1 MAEGGQEPKSGA
13 SGWGYLAAVIGFCA
27 PTFMFYGFGALDILT
42 GQGIFVALALVSAAV
57 SPFAFAVAAVI
68 GLIGLFRPA
77 PSWQVRLGIVVVLLI
92 ALKIQIDFSSRTH
105 YW

>member
-1 MAEGGQEPKSGA
+1 M
-13 SGWGYLAAVIGFCA
+13 AAVICFCA

-42 GQGIFVALALVSAAV
+42 GKGVFVVLALVSAGI
-57 SPFAFAVAAVI
+57 SPFAFVFAAVI
-68 GLIGLFRPA
+68 GLIGLFRSA
-77 PSWQVRLGIVVVLLI
+77 CSWQVRLGIIVLLLI